1 MIVNKEAVSRI
12 MEEIKP
18 ATLVVATKYVGI
30 KEIEELEK
38 LGVTIFGEN
47 RVQAFLEKYN
57 VYHGKGTFHMI
68 GTLQPNKVKYI
79 IDKVSLI
86 HSVDSLSLIKEIE
99 KQAAKHNLVMKI
111 LLQVNISKEESK
123 HGFDKEELEA
133 ILEYLTTCK
142 HIEVNGLMTMAP
154 NMESSKT
161 SIYFKQMQELLHT
174 LQQKFPQF
182 PLKELSMGMSNDYQ
196 EAVACGATMVRIGSA
211 VFK

>member
-161 SIYFKQMQELLHT
+161 SIYFTQMQELLHT